1 MAANLGLSMSDSKH
15 ERHVKGSELRRCM
28 LAILQ
33 AAGADLASSQA
44 VTRAL
49 STASAM
55 GTDSHGLRLL
65 PHYVAALEGG
75 RINPTPCVTY
85 HANTAVAGRI
95 DADNGFGHL
104 ATYEAINHA
113 VAMAKE
119 LGLGAVTIGNSSH
132 FGAAGVYALAAAE
145 EGLMAM
151 VFSHSDSFV
160 LPFGGVQAFHGTNP
174 IAFAAPVRDSQP
186 YLFDMATSAV
196 PWNRVE
202 QYRAIGR
209 QLPEQVA
216 ADKNGGMTIEPDEV
230 AALLPLGG
238 QSFGFKGMGLASV
251 VEILSAT
258 LSGMANGSRLIPMI
272 GDDMHTAR
280 KLGHFV
286 VAIDPRAFLDETQ
299 YFNSI
304 AEYLSDL
311 RAQQSSGHTDVLAPG
326 DREWQCHAQRTAQG
340 IPLDS
345 ANQQAYQAL
354 ANRFDIPEL
363 DFID

>member
-1 MAANLGLSMSDSKH
+1 MSDSTH
-15 ERHVKGSELRRCM
+15 ERHVKLSELKRCM
-28 LAILQ
+28 LEILQ

-49 STASAM
+49 STASSM

-65 PHYVAALEGG
+65 PHYIAALEGG
-75 RINPTPCVTY
+75 RINPNPHVTY
-85 HANTAVAGRI
+85 HSNTAVAGRI
-95 DADNGFGHL
+95 DADDGFGHL
-104 ATYEAINHA
+104 ATYEAINYA
-113 VAMAKE
+113 VAMAKAV
-119 LGLGAVTIGNSSH
+119 GLGAVTIGNSSH

-145 EGLMAM
+145 KGLMAM

-160 LPFGGVQAFHGTNP
+160 VPFGGVQPFHGTNP

-216 ADKNGGMTIEPDEV
+216 ADDEGAMTTEPDQV

-272 GDDMHTAR
+272 GEDMHTAR

-286 VAIDPRAFLDETQ
+286 VAIDPKAFLDEAQ
-299 YFNSI
+299 YFDGI

-311 RAQQSSGHTDVLAPG
+311 RAQKNSGQTDVLAPG
-326 DREWQCHAQRTAQG
+326 DREWQCHAQRTTHG

-354 ANRFDIPEL
+354 ANRLGAAQL
-363 DFID
+363 DYLD